1 MPFMLF
7 VKPGCKYSVKAKR
20 DLRNRGKSFT
30 SVTCKDVDELKTK
43 LRARGLR
50 IPSTLTFPRVYE
62 GTRLIGGSDDLVK
75 YLSK

>member
-1 MPFMLF
+1 MPFTLF

-20 DLRNRGKSFT
+20 DLRNRGKAFT
-30 SVTCKDVDELKTK
+30 SVSCKDVEDLKKK

-62 GTRLIGGSDDLVK
+62 GIRLIGGSDDLVK